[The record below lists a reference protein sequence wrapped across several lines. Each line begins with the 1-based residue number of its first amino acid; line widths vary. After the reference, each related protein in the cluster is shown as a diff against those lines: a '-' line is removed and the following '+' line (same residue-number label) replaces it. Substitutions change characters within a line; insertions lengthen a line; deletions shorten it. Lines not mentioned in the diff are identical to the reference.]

1 MEQPQIRLMGAAEV
15 RRALGGVGETRGRQ
29 ITGRS
34 DFPRPLAELD
44 MGKVWW
50 ADAVE
55 AWIAV
60 NRKQISEPAEGEPD
74 AG

>member
-1 MEQPQIRLMGAAEV
+1 MGAAEI
-15 RRALGGVGETRGRQ
+15 RRALGGVSETRGRQ
-29 ITGRS
+29 ITARP
-34 DFPRPLAELD
+34 DFPAPLADLE

-55 AWIAV
+55 AWIATH
-60 NRKQISEPAEGEPD
+60 RRPLAEDPEGD

>member
-1 MEQPQIRLMGAAEV
+1 MGAAEI
-15 RRALGGVGETRGRQ
+15 RRALGGVSETRGRQ

-34 DFPRPLAELD
+34 DFPPPLADLE

-55 AWIAV
+55 AWIAAHRRPV
-60 NRKQISEPAEGEPD
+60 AEPTEGEPD